1 MTMKAQAGRDRFMD
15 LLRLGSLLVIVA
27 GHWLGIVPSV
37 QGGVIAGIMVYDQ
50 DPRYWPVTWLFDM
63 VPLFFFVG
71 GFANAISYRR
81 LRDSGRASE
90 FRSRRLVRL
99 LMPTLIFMGVW
110 LVIEAGLT
118 ILDVGG
124 TGPLRGMRWGFMTPF
139 APLWFLGV
147 YLVIVLL
154 VPWTLR
160 LHEKV
165 GLLVPAAMGAS
176 VLAVD
181 LLAFGLHHPRLL
193 GINIV
198 LVWLLPNQLGY
209 FYADGRLQAV
219 PARLWAG
226 IAVALLILLT
236 VLTSLPWYGR
246 NLLDN
251 GTTIIGITAPTVPFA
266 VLSMLAIAVV
276 MAARNR
282 LAQFLEA
289 PTASAIVARLTPLAM
304 TIFLWHMTSY
314 FVAVVLLAAIP
325 IPFPSGP
332 DVTWWL
338 ERPLFLLLPAALLL
352 PILWLFGR
360 FERTSREHQGRLPLA
375 KVGQ

>member
-1 MTMKAQAGRDRFMD
+1 MKRQVGRDRFMD

-37 QGGVIAGIMVYDQ
+37 HGGVIAGVMLYDQ

-90 FRSRRLVRL
+90 FRSRRLLRL
-99 LMPTLIFMGVW
+99 LMPTLVFIGVW

-139 APLWFLGV
+139 APQWFLGV

-176 VLAVD
+176 VVAVD

-209 FYADGRLQAV
+209 FYADGRLQTV

-226 IAVALLILLT
+226 LAVGLLILLT

-251 GTTIIGITAPTVPFA
+251 GITIIGITAPTVPFL

-282 LAQFLEA
+282 LGQFLEA
-289 PTASAIVARLTPLAM
+289 PTASAAVARLTPFAM

-352 PILWLFGR
+352 PLLWLFGR
-360 FERTSREHQGRLPLA
+360 FERTSREHQGRVPFA
-375 KVGQ
+375 EVGQ